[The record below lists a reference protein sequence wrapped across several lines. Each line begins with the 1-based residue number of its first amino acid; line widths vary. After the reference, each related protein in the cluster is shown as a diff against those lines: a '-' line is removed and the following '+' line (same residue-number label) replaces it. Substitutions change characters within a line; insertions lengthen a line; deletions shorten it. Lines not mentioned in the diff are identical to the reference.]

1 MNRLEGQ
8 WLAAMAHVIAVL
20 ITALRLSLLLLPAL
34 LHRAIQRGLRLLLL
48 AGSLLHPA
56 TALPQPAPQ
65 ARQALHATAP
75 CRRRRCLTLRQRPSR
90 IPTRRASRPQA
101 RTRWA
106 AAARRTTRYRQPP
119 AQAPPRAL

>member
-20 ITALRLSLLLLPAL
+20 ITALRLSILLLPAL
-34 LHRAIQRGLRLLLL
+34 LHSAIQRGLRLLLL

-65 ARQALHATAP
+65 VSQALHAAAS
-75 CRRRRCLTLRQRPSR
+75 CRRRRCLTLRQRPSS
-90 IPTRRASRPQA
+90 IPVRGASRPSAPA
-101 RTRWA
+101 RRA
-106 AAARRTTRYRQPP
+106 VAARRSTRYRQPP